1 MSFRSIHVGL
11 KTIAILFA
19 AGLAV
24 AQGTSA
30 QYQQQPQQQQPQPQP
45 QQQQPT
51 PAPSGKA
58 APLSAPQAP
67 AEAPKIDPE
76 EEKAYKAFVDANA
89 PQQADARIKLG
100 EQFVEM
106 CIRDS
111 LLCARRSH
119 KTVSYSTL
127 AKIKPP
133 EPI

>member
-11 KTIAILFA
+11 KTIAILIA

-24 AQGTSA
+24 AQATSA
-30 QYQQQPQQQQPQPQP
+30 QYQQQPQQQQPQP

-100 EQFVEM
+100 EQFV
-106 CIRDS
+106 
-111 LLCARRSH
+111 AKYPRSRSMH
-119 KTVSYSTL
+119 
-127 AKIKPP
+127 A
-133 EPI
+133 